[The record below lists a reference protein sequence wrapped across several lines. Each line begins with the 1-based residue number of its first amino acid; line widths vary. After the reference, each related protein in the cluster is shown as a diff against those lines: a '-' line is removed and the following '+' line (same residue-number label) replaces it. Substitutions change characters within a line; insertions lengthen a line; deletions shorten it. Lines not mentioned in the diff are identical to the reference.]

1 MLFFFITFVLKL
13 NQMSELFEY
22 LHTHRQVGQTT
33 AMINGAANYDKPF
46 FVLGGTFKS
55 ALEISKQSQNKN
67 AIPISI
73 EENSLQKLR
82 GNDFPILIDGYAVT
96 SEIEKI
102 YRIHDRTVKLMYA
115 EHESQIQSIK
125 DSHKYIESFNL
136 SKITSLNRFL
146 NRAEQELKLSKEKV
160 EQLDIRVNKTRNRLK
175 PTLEGLSKLSMWD
188 RVFNYKSKV
197 KNIVED
203 YLY

>member
-1 MLFFFITFVLKL
+1 VTGV
-13 NQMSELFEY
+13 
-22 LHTHRQVGQTT
+22 QTC
-33 AMINGAANYDKPF
+33 
-46 FVLGGTFKS
+46 
-55 ALEISKQSQNKN
+55 AL
-67 AIPISI
+67 PI
-73 EENSLQKLR
+73 
-82 GNDFPILIDGYAVT
+82 
-96 SEIEKI
+96 
-102 YRIHDRTVKLMYA
+102 
-115 EHESQIQSIK
+115 
-125 DSHKYIESFNL
+125 
-136 SKITSLNRFL
+136 L